1 MDIGQFTL
9 KQVYGYT
16 EMHEYLLVSVFIIVA
31 SITIIFL
38 SQEQIEQ

>member
-1 MDIGQFTL
+1 MDIGQFAL

-16 EMHEYLLVSVFIIVA
+16 EMYEYLLVSVFIIVA